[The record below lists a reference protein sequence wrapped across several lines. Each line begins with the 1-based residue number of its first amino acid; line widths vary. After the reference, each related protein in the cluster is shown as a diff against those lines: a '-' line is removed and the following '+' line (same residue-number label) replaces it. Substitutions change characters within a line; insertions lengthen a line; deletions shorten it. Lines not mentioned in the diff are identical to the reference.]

1 MTIRVAQVAT
11 GNAGRLTLRQLITD
25 DRFELVAVSVSNPDK
40 FGMDAGELA
49 GLPPTTGVAAV
60 GGLDAV
66 IAAGPECVVYCA
78 MGDTRPVEATNDV
91 RKLLEAGIDVVG
103 SAPGTLQFPWGT
115 MPQKVIDKVEASA
128 QAGRASVYITG
139 VDPGF
144 ASDLVP
150 LALASTCQR
159 VEQVK
164 CYELADYA
172 TYDGAEV
179 MFDLMGFGKPVGET
193 PLLFLPGVLGLAWG
207 TALRMMA
214 AGLGFVIDD
223 IVEDWEAEPA
233 PESYDIAAGRIEKG
247 TIAALKFSISGMVA
261 GHPAVVVEHVTR
273 TRDDLRPDWARP
285 AAGGGSYRVEIT
297 GEPSYVVDVVPS
309 SEHGDHNHAAIV
321 AACGRIVN
329 AIPDVRRPPRH
340 PHDPRPPAAHRAR
353 DVRRAVGQHRRAA
366 LTSVRAALCVRW
378 CGCGRRVLAVPP
390 EPPAGSDVGLGPQ
403 RGRPCGSCVG
413 NGPGDDRDDA
423 AQRPRVG
430 R

>member
-25 DRFELVAVSVSNPDK
+25 DRFELVAVSTSSPDK
-40 FGMDAGELA
+40 VGTDAGELA
-49 GLPPTTGVAAV
+49 GLSVITGIRAV
-60 GGLDAV
+60 PDLDAL
-66 IAAGPECVVYCA
+66 IDSGPECVVYCA

-103 SAPGTLQFPWGT
+103 SAPGTLQFPWDT

-128 QAGRASVYITG
+128 RAGSASIYITG

-144 ASDLVP
+144 ASDLIP

-159 VEQVK
+159 VEQIT

-179 MFDLMGFGKPVGET
+179 MFDLMGFGHPVTDT

-207 TALRMMA
+207 TAIRMMA
-214 AGLGFVIDD
+214 SGLGIEVDE
-223 IVEDWEAEPA
+223 IVEFWEAEPA

-247 TIAALKFSISGMVA
+247 TIAALHFSISGMVD
-261 GHPAVVVEHVTR
+261 GHPAIVIEHVTR

-285 AAGGGSYRVEIT
+285 SAGGGSYRVEIT

-309 SEHGDHNHAAIV
+309 SAHGDHNHAAIV

-329 AIPDVRRPPRH
+329 AIPDVR
-340 PHDPRPPAAHRAR
+340 AAAPGIRTTL
-353 DVRRAVGQHRRAA
+353 D
-366 LTSVRAALCVRW
+366 LPLPT
-378 CGCGRRVLAVPP
+378 GRGTY
-390 EPPAGSDVGLGPQ
+390 AGKAS
-403 RGRPCGSCVG
+403 
-413 NGPGDDRDDA
+413 A
-423 AQRPRVG
+423 
-430 R
+430 

>member
-25 DRFELVAVSVSNPDK
+25 DRFELVAVSTSSPDK
-40 FGMDAGELA
+40 VGRDAGELA
-49 GLPPTTGVAAV
+49 GLDVSTGVAAV
-60 GGLDAV
+60 GDLDAL
-66 IAAGPECVVYCA
+66 IAVGPECVVYCA
-78 MGDTRPVEATNDV
+78 MGDTRPVEATKDV
-91 RKLLEAGIDVVG
+91 CRLLEAGIDVVG

-115 MPQKVIDKVEASA
+115 MPDKVIAKVEDAARLGGST
-128 QAGRASVYITG
+128 VYITG

-159 VEQVK
+159 IEQVK

-179 MFDLMGFGKPVGET
+179 MFDLMGFGKPLGTT

-207 TALRMMA
+207 TAIRMMA
-214 AGLGFVIDD
+214 RGLGIEVDD
-223 IVEDWEAEPA
+223 IVEQWEAEPA

-247 TIAALKFSISGMVA
+247 TIAALKFSISGMVD
-261 GHPAVVVEHVTR
+261 GHPAIVVEHVTR

-285 AAGGGSYRVEIT
+285 TSGGGAYRVEIT

-309 SEHGDHNHAAIV
+309 SPHGDNNHAAIV

-329 AIPDVRRPPRH
+329 AIPDVR
-340 PHDPRPPAAHRAR
+340 AAAPGIATTLDLPLPTGRGTY
-353 DVRRAVGQHRRAA
+353 VGAGR
-366 LTSVRAALCVRW
+366 LT
-378 CGCGRRVLAVPP
+378 P
-390 EPPAGSDVGLGPQ
+390 
-403 RGRPCGSCVG
+403 
-413 NGPGDDRDDA
+413 
-423 AQRPRVG
+423 
-430 R
+430 

>member
-25 DRFELVAVSVSNPDK
+25 DRFDLVAVSVSDPAK
-40 FGMDAGELA
+40 VGEDAGALA
-49 GLPPTTGVAAV
+49 GLQVTTGIAAV
-60 GGLDAV
+60 ADLDAV
-66 IAAGPECVVYCA
+66 IAAAPQCVVYCA

-91 RKLLEAGIDVVG
+91 RRILEAGIDVVG

-128 QAGRASVYITG
+128 QAGGASVYVTG

-159 VEQVK
+159 IEQVK

-179 MFDLMGFGKPVGET
+179 MFDLMGFGKPLTDT

-207 TALRMMA
+207 TAIRMMA
-214 AGLGFVIDD
+214 EGLGIEVDE
-223 IVEDWEAEPA
+223 IVEHWEAEPA
-233 PESYDIAAGRIEKG
+233 PEGYDIAAGRIEEG
-247 TIAALKFSISGMVA
+247 TIAALKFSISGLVA
-261 GHPAVVVEHVTR
+261 GHPAIVVEHVTR

-297 GEPSYVVDVVPS
+297 GEPSYVVDIVPS

-329 AIPDVRRPPRH
+329 AIPDVLAAPPGIRSTLDL
-340 PHDPRPPAAHRAR
+340 PLPTGRGTYVGPRQA
-353 DVRRAVGQHRRAA
+353 
-366 LTSVRAALCVRW
+366 
-378 CGCGRRVLAVPP
+378 
-390 EPPAGSDVGLGPQ
+390 
-403 RGRPCGSCVG
+403 
-413 NGPGDDRDDA
+413 
-423 AQRPRVG
+423 
-430 R
+430 

>member
-1 MTIRVAQVAT
+1 MKIRVAQVGT
-11 GNAGRLTLRQLITD
+11 GNAGMLTLRQLITD
-25 DRFELVAVSVSNPDK
+25 DRFELVAVSVSTPDK
-40 FGMDAGELA
+40 VGRDAGELA
-49 GLPPTTGVAAV
+49 GLDVVTGVSAV
-60 GGLDAV
+60 GDLDAL
-66 IAAGPECVVYCA
+66 IATAPECAVYCA

-115 MPQKVIDKVEASA
+115 MPDKVIDKVEASA
-128 QAGRASVYITG
+128 RAGNATVYITG

-159 VEQVK
+159 IEQIK

-179 MFDLMGFGKPVGET
+179 MFDLMGFGKPVTDT

-207 TALRMMA
+207 TAIRMMA
-214 AGLGFVIDD
+214 TGLGIEVDE
-223 IVEDWEAEPA
+223 IVEHWEAEPA
-233 PESYDIAAGRIEKG
+233 PESYDIAAGRIEQG

-261 GHPAVVVEHVTR
+261 GHPAIVVEHVTR

-285 AAGGGSYRVEIT
+285 AAGGGSYRIEIT

-329 AIPDVRRPPRH
+329 AIPDVLAAEAGIRTTLDLPLPTGH
-340 PHDPRPPAAHRAR
+340 GTFVGPA
-353 DVRRAVGQHRRAA
+353 D
-366 LTSVRAALCVRW
+366 
-378 CGCGRRVLAVPP
+378 
-390 EPPAGSDVGLGPQ
+390 
-403 RGRPCGSCVG
+403 
-413 NGPGDDRDDA
+413 
-423 AQRPRVG
+423 
-430 R
+430 

>member
-11 GNAGRLTLRQLITD
+11 GNAGMLTLRQLISD
-25 DRFELVAVSVSNPDK
+25 DRFELVAVGTSTPDK
-40 FGMDAGELA
+40 VGTDAGELA
-49 GLPPTTGVAAV
+49 GLDVRTGVQAV
-60 GGLDAV
+60 GDLDAV
-66 IAAGPECVVYCA
+66 VAARPECVVYCA

-103 SAPGTLQFPWGT
+103 SAPGSLQFPWGT
-115 MPQKVIDKVEASA
+115 MPEKVIDKVEASA
-128 QAGRASVYITG
+128 QAGGASLYITG

-179 MFDLMGFGKPVGET
+179 MFDLMGFGHPVDST
-193 PLLFLPGVLGLAWG
+193 PLLFLPGVLAMAWG
-207 TALRMMA
+207 TAIRMMA
-214 AGLGFVIDD
+214 AGLGIEVDEITEF
-223 IVEDWEAEPA
+223 WEAEPA

-247 TIAALKFSISGMVA
+247 TIAALHFSISGLVD
-261 GHPAVVVEHVTR
+261 GHPAIVVEHVTR

-285 AAGGGSYRVEIT
+285 PSGGGAYRVEIT
-297 GEPSYVVDVVPS
+297 GEPNYVVDIVPS

-329 AIPDVRRPPRH
+329 AIPDVLAAPPGIRTTLDL
-340 PHDPRPPAAHRAR
+340 PLP
-353 DVRRAVGQHRRAA
+353 
-366 LTSVRAALCVRW
+366 T
-378 CGCGRRVLAVPP
+378 GRGTFVPP
-390 EPPAGSDVGLGPQ
+390 VVE
-403 RGRPCGSCVG
+403 
-413 NGPGDDRDDA
+413 
-423 AQRPRVG
+423 
-430 R
+430 